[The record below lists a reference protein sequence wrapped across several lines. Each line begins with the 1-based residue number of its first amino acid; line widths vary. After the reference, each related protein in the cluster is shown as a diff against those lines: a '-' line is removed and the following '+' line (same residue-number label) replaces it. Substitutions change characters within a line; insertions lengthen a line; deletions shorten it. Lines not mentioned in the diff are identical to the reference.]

1 MKKLLSLLLI
11 TIMLF
16 SLTACKNGKN
26 NGDSSGSNGV
36 LSDENANA
44 NANANEIM
52 PLIFCYNISQ
62 LSENLETPAGWYA
75 LSVEKRK
82 ANFLKAYESSN
93 QYYVPENTG
102 SKNKRT
108 MAYLLIDGVV
118 TLSDVIKTTE
128 QYSLADVYPSNIL
141 DDHFIIAVWGYSGTP
156 SDNFVKY
163 GVEFDETTKVLT
175 LKEQRYDKAEYSTY
189 VECVS
194 YSLDLIPVKKSVLKD
209 VPLSDIT
216 AVYEVLGRV
225 PEDSLSIKD

>member
-11 TIMLF
+11 VFMLL
-16 SLTACKNGKN
+16 SVTACKNGKN

-36 LSDENANA
+36 LSDE

-75 LSVEKRK
+75 LSAEKQK

-93 QYYVPENTG
+93 QYYVPENAD

-108 MAYLLIDGVV
+108 MAYLLIDDIV
-118 TLSDVIKTTE
+118 TLSDVIKTTG

-141 DDHFIIAVWGYSGTP
+141 DDHFIIAVLGYSGTS

-216 AVYEVLGRV
+216 AVYEKLGRV